1 MQPRMPLLLHTVRQ
15 NRWLKAEAAPWLD
28 RGDVPADPIGD
39 LRTSGNR
46 LSVWELVPDRSN
58 LERIVRAIAVGRE
71 KVSDM
76 GYVLFDSALLETA
89 DIGTQSKPGTTPDVE
104 ANSWHRDLV
113 DLSGHKLV
121 ALTRAILKNGESGTV
136 LKKRLCELIDEG
148 IRVKQLPEK
157 CRSKL
162 IA

>member
-15 NRWLKAEAAPWLD
+15 NRWLKAEATPWLD

-39 LRTSGNR
+39 LRTNGNR

-58 LERIVRAIAVGRE
+58 LERIVRAIAVGRD

-89 DIGTQSKPGTTPDVE
+89 DIGTRAERGTTPDVE

-121 ALTRAILKNGESGTV
+121 ALTKAILQNGESGTV
-136 LKKRLCELIDEG
+136 LKKRLCELIEEG

-157 CRSKL
+157 CRHKL
-162 IA
+162 TA